1 MCQSKLACCFDTGGV
16 VNYSIPEEPS
26 WEPGQDLSDLSYD
39 GEREGGALRGGLGRL
54 VDGTYG
60 GDNFKL
66 DIGYGKGERT

>member
-1 MCQSKLACCFDTGGV
+1 MLFDTGGV

-39 GEREGGALRGGLGRL
+39 GEREGGTLRGGLGRL

-66 DIGYGKGERT
+66 DIGYGKGERI